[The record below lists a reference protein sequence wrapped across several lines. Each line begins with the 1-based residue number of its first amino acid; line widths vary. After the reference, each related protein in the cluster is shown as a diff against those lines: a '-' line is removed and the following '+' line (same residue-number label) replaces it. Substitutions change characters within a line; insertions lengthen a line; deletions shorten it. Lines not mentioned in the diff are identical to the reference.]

1 MKQLNLKEKLSTGTN
16 KAFRSPVY
24 TVRTN
29 KVQTLLIY
37 LFQSSLGRA
46 LAVLG
51 QAVLLYNIAFEIWQ
65 KFQSITPII
74 VSLAI
79 CWYLVLYTYSRNLD
93 TANYYNILFVPGKSG
108 SYSEALGYQFA
119 DFGYDDPDW
128 ELGHLGTCFYQRE
141 KGASEEEPA
150 TRLVAVRKDWNGP
163 DSQIYQRAEEPA
175 QIKQLTHYW
184 HHKFNCVLGSWSLVL
199 GSFSI
204 LLCLTHTFNFNVAN
218 LAQVELVL
226 SLLVIMLVNYQKWFG
241 KTNYFGP
248 QALKQEKSEL
258 FYLTDEEK
266 NLAYHTTS
274 RIRAER
280 AMVFKSAKLYQITLK
295 FSLVIMIFM
304 LVSSAGAIATMKA
317 DLYPGLGFIVAT
329 LIAIWRA
336 YLIKNNPNN
345 LIKEPKIV
353 QNLIEEDDELKA
365 WHFRKPDTD
374 TKEHHIKIS
383 PRFKQVMKILGLII
397 IVLMMTAFISGN
409 LQLFL
414 ANSLVQTVLL
424 TSLQFAGLLIM
435 QVILLA
441 VALIKWLSKY
451 AA

>member
-1 MKQLNLKEKLSTGTN
+1 MKQLKLKEKLSTATN
-16 KAFRSPVY
+16 RAFRSPVY

-29 KVQTLLIY
+29 KVQTLLIC

-65 KFQSITPII
+65 KFQALTPII

-93 TANYYNILFVPGKSG
+93 TTNYYNILFVPGKSG

-119 DFGYDDPDW
+119 DFKYDDPDC

-141 KGASEEEPA
+141 KNASDIEPA
-150 TRLVAVRKDWNGP
+150 TRLVAVRKDWQGP
-163 DSQIYQRAEEPA
+163 DSQIYHRAEEPE

-184 HHKFNCVLGSWSLVL
+184 HQKFNRVLGCWSLVL
-199 GSFSI
+199 GSFS
-204 LLCLTHTFNFNVAN
+204 LLLGLSHTFNFKIAN
-218 LAQVELVL
+218 LTQAELVL
-226 SLLVIMLVNYQKWFG
+226 SLLVIILVNYQKWFG

-248 QALKQEKSEL
+248 QALKQEKSPL
-258 FYLTDEEK
+258 FYLTAKER

-280 AMVFKSAKLYQITLK
+280 AREFKSAKLYQIALK
-295 FSLVIMIFM
+295 FSLVLMILM
-304 LVSSAGAIATMKA
+304 LVSSAGAIITMNA
-317 DLYPGLGFIVAT
+317 ELYPGLGLMVAT
-329 LIAIWRA
+329 LIAIGRA
-336 YLIKNNPNN
+336 YLIKNSPNN
-345 LIKEPKIV
+345 LTKEPKIV

-365 WHFRKPDTD
+365 WHFNKPDANAH
-374 TKEHHIKIS
+374 KNIKMS
-383 PRFKQVMKILGLII
+383 PRFKQVIKILGLITMMLI
-397 IVLMMTAFISGN
+397 MTAFISGN

-414 ANSLVQTVLL
+414 ANNLVQTVLL
-424 TSLQFAGLLIM
+424 TSLQFAGLLVL

-441 VALIKWLSKY
+441 IVAGKY
-451 AA
+451 EN

>member
-1 MKQLNLKEKLSTGTN
+1 MKQLNLKEKLSAGTN

-29 KVQTLLIY
+29 NVQTFLIC

-46 LAVLG
+46 LAILG
-51 QAVLLYNIAFEIWQ
+51 QAVLLYNIVFEIWQ

-93 TANYYNILFVPGKSG
+93 TTNYYNILFIPGKSG

-119 DFGYDDPDW
+119 DFAYDDPDW

-141 KGASEEEPA
+141 KGTSDEEPA
-150 TRLVAVRKDWNGP
+150 TRLVAVRKEWNGP
-163 DSQIYQRAEEPA
+163 DSQIYQRVEEPA

-204 LLCLTHTFNFNVAN
+204 LLGLTHTFNFNVAN

-280 AMVFKSAKLYQITLK
+280 SMVFKSAKLYQIMLK
-295 FSLVIMIFM
+295 FSLVVIILM
-304 LVSSAGAIATMKA
+304 LISSAGAIIAMNVN
-317 DLYPGLGFIVAT
+317 LYPGLGLIVAI
-329 LIAIWRA
+329 LMAIGHV

-365 WHFRKPDTD
+365 WHFSKPDTN
-374 TKEHHIKIS
+374 EHQNLKMS
-383 PRFKQVMKILGLII
+383 PRCKQVIKILGLIM

-414 ANSLVQTVLL
+414 ANNLVQTVLL
-424 TSLQFAGLLIM
+424 TSLQFAGLLVL

-441 VALIKWLSKY
+441 MVLMKWLSKY